1 MVDPLNQTRISMLIA
16 TFGLLGTVGVAEA
29 AVSLPVAKR
38 IAAVTRAYDYPE
50 TSWGAWLKPR
60 LRYLA
65 RQCTQLAV
73 RELPSDELDK
83 SLALLEAGMPMDD
96 VLWVTEAEKASFEVP
111 EGYQTPVNLGQV
123 CETLATHKVRP
134 ECWATLSGSKS
145 PYEIGLSCAL
155 TTTGMLDQGIQRWA
169 VQTTEAPADWFA
181 SRIPSAKTLALKEGE
196 VAQIKLAVPQV
207 AGSDWLSPPQAVP
220 AQELQ
225 FERPSSLEER
235 RTQPVK
241 ARASATQREKVTVSA
256 QAPAPAAPAPVSKP
270 TPPAVLP
277 LPLPVIPGTGTV
289 LAPVKGAPSA
299 DGPAPLPATTVSRPP
314 APKKANPD
322 NGKP

>member
-1 MVDPLNQTRISMLIA
+1 MVDTLKQMRVPMLIA
-16 TFGLLGTVGVAEA
+16 AFGLLSAVGVAEA

-96 VLWVTEAEKASFEVP
+96 VLWVTEAEKSSFDVP
-111 EGYQTPVNLGQV
+111 EGYQTPINLGQV

-155 TTTGMLDQGIQRWA
+155 TTTGTLDQGIQRWA
-169 VQTTEAPADWFA
+169 VQAIEAPADWFA

-196 VAQIKLAVPQV
+196 VAQIKLTVPQV
-207 AGSDWLSPPQAVP
+207 AGSGWLSPPQAVP
-220 AQELQ
+220 VQALQ
-225 FERPSSLEER
+225 FERPAPIEER
-235 RTQPVK
+235 RIRPTKVK
-241 ARASATQREKVTVSA
+241 VPAAQREKVTAVPASA
-256 QAPAPAAPAPVSKP
+256 PLSPPPPP
-270 TPPAVLP
+270 TAVA
-277 LPLPVIPGTGTV
+277 LPLPVIPGTGTAM
-289 LAPVKGAPSA
+289 APVKGAPA
-299 DGPAPLPATTVSRPP
+299 VEAPAPLPTTTVSRPP
-314 APKKANPD
+314 APKKASPD
-322 NGKP
+322 SGEASK